1 MQIRDN
7 QKTPSRTRNN
17 SIMSR
22 NTNKRKE
29 TAERLYKEGFKKE
42 MIIQSALKYSI
53 DRDGVVKNPNGKIV
67 GSPNGDDYYKIQVT
81 FGGKIQTVFTH
92 RIQAYKKFGNAMY
105 KGGIMVRHLNDIKS
119 DNSYSNIE
127 LGTAKDNYSDRGE
140 EAIKESQRRAT
151 EGSRKYSAELIQE
164 AKEYFEKYKNLNKTS
179 LKFNIPSSTLHY
191 RLYGKKKQI
200 R

>member
-1 MQIRDN
+1 
-7 QKTPSRTRNN
+7 
-17 SIMSR
+17 MS
-22 NTNKRKE
+22 NHTNKRKE
-29 TAERLYKEGFKKE
+29 AAERLYKEGYKKE
-42 MIIQSALKYSI
+42 MIVLKVLNYSI
-53 DRDGVVKNPNGKIV
+53 DNDGILKNSNGKII

-81 FGGKIQTVFTH
+81 FGGKVQTVFTH

-105 KGGIMVRHLNDIKS
+105 KDGIMVRHLNSIKE
-119 DNSYSNIE
+119 DNSYLNIE
-127 LGTAKDNYSDRGE
+127 LGTAKDNHKDRGE

-151 EGSRKYSAELIQE
+151 EGSRKYSDDLIQE

-191 RLYGKKKQI
+191 RFYGKKKQI